1 MNECSEVPWEYNLT
15 VEKLASDR
23 GGDLYIA
30 GYASNGNEDE
40 DGEVMDLD
48 SLKKVYSEYMKNPVI
63 KLMHDKVPQ
72 WKGAIGRVV
81 PDYTDLEGNIH
92 KTSFSSK
99 PYLVIKLAKG
109 LPEWIYSSVEEGIYK
124 GLSIGGKLAMK
135 IGNKLYVK
143 SWLETSLVDIPSA
156 KGSFVNVLKAAGS
169 SINDEEDEPTML
181 ENEGISKSLNSLWEV
196 VQARRLEESSSGL
209 EAFLKGG
216 KGSGIKGH
224 VTYREKLAA
233 KYKKDSQDLTR
244 AYQDAMKDIAK
255 LDERGRDLVE
265 RGERMIKEGEEASKN
280 TGSSE
285 GEKKEAQRLI
295 NQGKELRDQGN
306 NHIADSATKSR
317 EFTNK
322 HTEAQAKL
330 SQKYLDDLKAG
341 GLLGTPVKAPT
352 PVKSPE
358 SPEPT
363 KEEPVKEE
371 GISKEEAKKQARRE
385 RARKRREAAKSGIP
399 KPTFGPA
406 QINPKELSSKVE
418 KAIQEVFPR
427 YDAVRPGGDRI
438 YNPMTVSETKD
449 GFFVDATID
458 TGLRGSRTDMGW
470 DTSAEQNDMYNQVK
484 SRMQALEVSL
494 QSKGLEGLKVSFD
507 YGEKGDVTIQVYGEV
522 KANRPPDPR
531 ASGEKPIKASTG
543 GRTEEQKAKQ
553 RERARRRR
561 EAKSKE
567 PGEAKPEEPKAPAK
581 EPETPTTEPKTP
593 SEELTPRKG
602 VTQAEVDAK
611 KLELHAVKLKIS
623 ALAPRVSFDPNNKE
637 GYAAWQKSKELR
649 IEQSRLKNWIRI
661 NSIKAPL
668 GSRPV
673 KGEGK
678 ENPRIRPPRKN

>member
-169 SINDEEDEPTML
+169 SINDEEDEPTMP

-216 KGSGIKGH
+216 VGSGIKGH

-352 PVKSPE
+352 PVKPPE
-358 SPEPT
+358 SKEPA

-371 GISKEEAKKQARRE
+371 GISKEEAKKQAR
-385 RARKRREAAKSGIP
+385 
-399 KPTFGPA
+399 
-406 QINPKELSSKVE
+406 
-418 KAIQEVFPR
+418 
-427 YDAVRPGGDRI
+427 
-438 YNPMTVSETKD
+438 
-449 GFFVDATID
+449 
-458 TGLRGSRTDMGW
+458 
-470 DTSAEQNDMYNQVK
+470 
-484 SRMQALEVSL
+484 
-494 QSKGLEGLKVSFD
+494 
-507 YGEKGDVTIQVYGEV
+507 
-522 KANRPPDPR
+522 
-531 ASGEKPIKASTG
+531 
-543 GRTEEQKAKQ
+543 